1 MPNYEDLEK
10 MLCAEED
17 ISDTFKEFLL
27 EHIKELE
34 EKTNMSP
41 KEIKSYIERI
51 MLV

>member
-1 MPNYEDLEK
+1 MQNYEDLEK